1 MLMLLSSPFEFAHHW
16 ALSPYTFAGISDF
29 AISVVAQEVSTLLES
44 HVGISECNYVL
55 ACVLTLV
62 CEFGRTV
69 AAIEGVADQ
78 VHELLV
84 LLKLLR
90 VHRVSAF

>member
-1 MLMLLSSPFEFAHHW
+1 MLLSSPFEIIHQSACP
-16 ALSPYTFAGISDF
+16 SYTFAGISDF

-44 HVGISECNYVL
+44 HVGISECNHVL

>member
-1 MLMLLSSPFEFAHHW
+1 MLLASPFEFAHHW

-69 AAIEGVADQ
+69 AAIEGVTDQ
-78 VHELLV
+78 IHELIMLFQ
-84 LLKLLR
+84 LPCI
-90 VHRVSAF
+90 HRIFVFR